1 MQTVQLLG
9 HLLTLFI
16 LPVLLLCVSILP
28 LLPLVWILHRRKKV
42 YKSEAED
49 PFTQLPL
56 RPPGE
61 SLRLRIEELSDELAT
76 HLFGLCMAGA
86 LSVTVRVVMPDNV
99 RWHTAGAMLVVMT
112 GTTLIEGRKI
122 LRLVRELWDHRLGF
136 TGERVVGEELNQLL
150 AAGFRVFHDVPFE
163 NKGKKFNIDHVLVGP
178 HGVFAVET
186 KTRRKPSDVK
196 GLAKAKVFSDGERLQ
211 FPKYTET
218 DSIAQARR
226 NAATLGSWLSQAI
239 GEPVKAN
246 AILTIPG
253 WSVER
258 TKPCDVNVLRPDEI
272 KRSFVRPNVPF
283 NEQKIQRIAHQLT
296 NRCQMTK
303 EMAG

>member
-1 MQTVQLLG
+1 MVQLLI
-9 HLLTLFI
+9 HVLTIFF
-16 LPVLLLCVSILP
+16 LPVLLLCAAFLP
-28 LLPLVWILHRRKKV
+28 LLPLVWILHRRKKA
-42 YKSEAED
+42 YKAEAAD

-61 SLRLRIEELSDELAT
+61 SLRLRIEELSDELDT

-86 LSVTVRVVMPDNV
+86 FSVTLSVIMPDNV
-99 RWHTAGAMLVVMT
+99 RWYTAGAMLVVMT
-112 GTTLIEGRKI
+112 GATWIEGRKI

-150 AAGFRVFHDVPFE
+150 AVGFRVFHDVPFE

-226 NAATLGSWLSQAI
+226 NATTLGKWLSEAI
-239 GEPVKAN
+239 GEPVRAN

-258 TKPCDVNVLRPDEI
+258 TQRADVNVLRPDEI
-272 KRSFVRPNVPF
+272 KRSFVLPNEPF
-283 NEQKIQRIAHQLT
+283 DERKIQRIAHQLT
-296 NRCQMTK
+296 ARCRMTE